1 MTCGGQWT
9 RYLDED
15 PGEAAHAEQHG
26 DGQQDVGHQAQQHRG
41 PVDLMITHY
50 DRWRA
55 YRRWF

>member
-1 MTCGGQWT
+1 MWWT

-41 PVDLMITHY
+41 PVDLMITHN

-55 YRRWF
+55 